1 MYLACNWVAMEEAPM
16 FTMPTIDLSARSLL
30 ILAQFGFFASFAA
43 FGLQDPNETIDYVW
57 PVMMAAVALSLF
69 LSVPN
74 ARMGS
79 TIGVPIVMV
88 VVGLAMGE
96 NEMMFWAI
104 FMFLIV
110 GAIAYMPALAM
121 GDESLGLDDEARTM
135 RLGAAY
141 TLFAIFMIV
150 MMSSIM
156 DAAMDGE
163 LIEEDSDGN
172 EIAEYTLDS
181 SQKTFAQIGL
191 GIGLL
196 GILVFVMTAVMGM
209 ELGPARPWH
218 AGALLSGSVIFD
230 SALWY
235 MVEAAQN
242 TTIPD
247 LLWTL
252 AACGIFTLVPCV
264 GYEGSHA
271 SGAE

>member
-1 MYLACNWVAMEEAPM
+1 MEEAPM

-43 FGLQDPNETIDYVW
+43 FGLQDPEETIDYVW
-57 PVMMAAVALSLF
+57 PVMMTAVALSLF

-79 TIGVPIVMV
+79 TLGVPIVMV

-96 NEMMFWAI
+96 NEMMFWAV
-104 FMFLIV
+104 FMLLIV

-121 GDESLGLDDEARTM
+121 GDESLGLDDQTRTM
-135 RLGAAY
+135 RLGAIY
-141 TLFAIFMIV
+141 TLFAIFMLV
-150 MMSSIM
+150 MLSSIM
-156 DAAMDGE
+156 DAAMEGE

-172 EIAEYTLDS
+172 IIGEYTLDS
-181 SQKTFAQIGL
+181 SQKTIAQIGL
-191 GIGLL
+191 GMGVV
-196 GILVFVMTAVMGM
+196 GILVFVLTALQGM

-218 AGALLSGSVIFD
+218 AGVLLSGSVFFD
-230 SALWY
+230 TALWY
-235 MVEAAQN
+235 MVEATQN

-247 LLWTL
+247 LLWTV
-252 AACGIFTLVPCV
+252 AACGLFTLVPCV
-264 GYEGSHA
+264 AYEDSHS

>member
-1 MYLACNWVAMEEAPM
+1 MYLACNWAAMEEAPM

-110 GAIAYMPALAM
+110 G
-121 GDESLGLDDEARTM
+121 
-135 RLGAAY
+135 
-141 TLFAIFMIV
+141 V
-150 MMSSIM
+150 
-156 DAAMDGE
+156 
-163 LIEEDSDGN
+163 
-172 EIAEYTLDS
+172 
-181 SQKTFAQIGL
+181 
-191 GIGLL
+191 LL
-196 GILVFVMTAVMGM
+196 
-209 ELGPARPWH
+209 
-218 AGALLSGSVIFD
+218 
-230 SALWY
+230 
-235 MVEAAQN
+235 
-242 TTIPD
+242 
-247 LLWTL
+247 
-252 AACGIFTLVPCV
+252 
-264 GYEGSHA
+264 
-271 SGAE
+271 